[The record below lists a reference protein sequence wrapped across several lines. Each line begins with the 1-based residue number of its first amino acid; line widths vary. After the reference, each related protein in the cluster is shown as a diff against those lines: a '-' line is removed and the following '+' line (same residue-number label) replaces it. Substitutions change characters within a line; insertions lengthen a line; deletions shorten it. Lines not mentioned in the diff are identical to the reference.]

1 MPVLD
6 ASSALYAWDNY
17 PLEQF
22 PPLWAWVAQQVAKGE
37 LAIPAVALDE
47 VGHKSPA
54 CAAWLKSCQ
63 INVLPMTQSILTD
76 ALRIK
81 TVLGIAGDEYGS
93 GVGEN
98 DLFIIA
104 TARSHD
110 NEMLSDEARQP
121 SLPSSRRNYKIPAV
135 CALPEVQTTCLS
147 FVEYLKRSKAVFGS

>member
-22 PPLWAWVAQQVAKGE
+22 PPLWTWVAQQITKGE
-37 LAIPAVALDE
+37 LTIPTVALEE

-63 INVLPMTQSILTD
+63 ISVLPMTQAILMD

-81 TVLGIAGDEYGS
+81 AVLGVVGEAYGS

-104 TARSHD
+104 TARAHD
-110 NEMLSDEARQP
+110 AEVLSDEARQP
-121 SLPSSRRNYKIPAV
+121 SLPNSRRNYKIPAV
-135 CALPEVQTTCLS
+135 CALLEVQTTCLS
-147 FVEYLKRSKAVFGS
+147 FVEYLKRSRAVFGA